1 MDKQTTVF
9 MLMPFRD
16 DLTEIYKNNIK
27 KSLENMDYVVKRA
40 DDFYLS
46 TDILVDIL
54 RSIETSDIVIAD
66 LTSKNANVFYE
77 LGYAHHVQM
86 EKVILISQESQNP
99 FDVGSKRTIFYT
111 PDTEGCIKLQEK
123 LIKFIKTVEKEISKI
138 SKKKITTT
146 KRSNREIIDLIKSD
160 EFENESDFII
170 ETNNERLFRFIH
182 LIIGE
187 LISIEWE
194 QLEKKIRMERL
205 LDFIKHIL
213 ELIKG
218 PTYANSY
225 IRILITNL
233 PIIQNKAHGKLYYSY
248 IVDYL
253 HIPHILQYV
262 KTNQEIISTLV
273 NTFCN
278 SHSFNETRIGIDLL
292 HLISDSL
299 NKKLWSK
306 IIEFSL
312 KNDQIYNAGGIFN
325 RLSDLIKEKKIKLKS
340 TTISKVKESAE
351 LLNSNELLKFYN
363 SLKQM

>member
-1 MDKQTTVF
+1 MDKQTTIF

-16 DLTEIYKNNIK
+16 DLTEIYKEYIK
-27 KSLENMDYVVKRA
+27 EPLENIGYNVKRA
-40 DDFYLS
+40 DDFYRS
-46 TDILVDIL
+46 TEILVDIL

-99 FDVGSKRTIFYT
+99 FDVGSKRIIFYT
-111 PDTEGCIKLQEK
+111 PDTEGCIKLQEE
-123 LIKFIKTVEKEISKI
+123 LIKFVKTVEKEISKM
-138 SKKKITTT
+138 SKKKITKT
-146 KRSNREIIDLIKSD
+146 KRSDREIIDLIKSN

-170 ETNNERLFRFIH
+170 ETSGYRLFNFIN

-194 QLEKKIRMERL
+194 PLEKRIRMERL
-205 LDFIKHIL
+205 LDFIQHIL
-213 ELIKG
+213 ELKKDL
-218 PTYANSY
+218 YFANNY
-225 IRILITNL
+225 IRTLITDL
-233 PIIQNKAHGKLYYSY
+233 PIILNKAHGEIYYKY
-248 IVDYL
+248 IAYYL
-253 HIPHILQYV
+253 HIPQILQYV

-278 SHSFNETRIGIDLL
+278 SFSYNETRIGIDVL

-306 IIEFSL
+306 IIKASL
-312 KNDQIYNAGGIFN
+312 ENDQIYNAGGIFN
-325 RLSDLIKEKKIKLKS
+325 QLCDLMKKKKIKLKS
-340 TTISKVKESAE
+340 ATISKIKEAAG
-351 LLNSNELLKFYN
+351 LLNSNELLEFYN